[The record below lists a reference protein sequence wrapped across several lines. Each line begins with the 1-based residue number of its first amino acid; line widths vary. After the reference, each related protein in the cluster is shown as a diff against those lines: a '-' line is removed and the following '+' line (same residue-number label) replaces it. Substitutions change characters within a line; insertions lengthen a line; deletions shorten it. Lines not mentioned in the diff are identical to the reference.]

1 MLFRK
6 FLDYGFIPDQWKT
19 ANVIPIFKKGS
30 RKSPSNYR
38 PISLTSVTCKVFE
51 SLIRDAIMDYLLAN
65 RLLSKEQHGFM
76 PGRSCVTQLRTAME
90 GWNTVLQDGIPIDVI
105 YLDFTKAFDSAPH
118 KCLLV
123 KLQAH
128 GITGKLLNWIK
139 IFLSGRRQQVVIN
152 GFQSHES
159 SVISGVPQ
167 GVGVGPAFIFD
178 NMLMTFRELFLHHHF
193 CLLMTPSCSDRYN

>member
-38 PISLTSVTCKVFE
+38 PISLTFVTCKVFE

-76 PGRSCVTQLRTAME
+76 PGRSCVTQLLTALE
-90 GWNTVLQDGIPIDVI
+90 GWTTVLQAEIPIDVV
-105 YLDFTKAFDSAPH
+105 YLDFTKVFDSVPH
-118 KCLLV
+118 KRLLV

-139 IFLSGRRQQVVIN
+139 VLLSGRRQQVVIN

-167 GVGVGPAFIFD
+167 GLVLGP
-178 NMLMTFRELFLHHHF
+178 LLFLI
-193 CLLMTPSCSDRYN
+193 